1 MLNFRIHSQEEN
13 MIFKLTVFAMAASLY
28 YATQFLH

>member
-1 MLNFRIHSQEEN
+1 MMRLRSTQEEK

-28 YATQFLH
+28 YVTQLLH